1 VNVCS
6 TCGTL
11 LGIRGTPLIHGVVMS
26 LSEFSNTELIA
37 HLREK
42 IETSAWTPAEFVEA
56 ERRGENCLDAD
67 PELATAF
74 WAKRDRLVAPLA
86 AALREA
92 YEPTR
97 TTLAELAGHR
107 EPLFLADPHRFLDIP
122 DAVALRHEELV
133 APLQRIAGHTRRD
146 WVFWVQF
153 GAVLLGVALAGAA
166 LLI

>member
-1 VNVCS
+1 MGV
-6 TCGTL
+6 L
-11 LGIRGTPLIHGVVMS
+11 LSQL
-26 LSEFSNTELIA
+26 SNTNLIT

-42 IETSAWTPAEFVEA
+42 IETHAWTPAEFVEA
-56 ERRGENCLDAD
+56 ERRGEDCLDSD
-67 PELATAF
+67 PQLAAAF
-74 WAKRDRLVAPLA
+74 WAERDRLVAPLA

-97 TTLAELAGHR
+97 TALAELAGRR
-107 EPLFLADPHRFLDIP
+107 EPAFLADPHRFLDIP

-133 APLQRIAGHTRRD
+133 EPLQRIADHTRRD